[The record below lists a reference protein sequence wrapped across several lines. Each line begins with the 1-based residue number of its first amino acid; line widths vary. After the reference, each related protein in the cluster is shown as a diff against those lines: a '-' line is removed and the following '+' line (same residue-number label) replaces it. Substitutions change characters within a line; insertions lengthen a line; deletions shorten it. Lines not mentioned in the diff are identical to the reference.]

1 MNDDCKATRELRVE
15 HQWILQVAEVLET
28 LVERA
33 GSGDGAPD
41 FEAFDDCIR
50 FFRLFADAC
59 HHAKEEDMLFS
70 ELEGAGMSREVGPI
84 AVMLYE
90 HGMARAHVA
99 SMAGAIVGAR
109 AGDSSELRRLMEAAH
124 DYIDVIRAHIL
135 KEDNVL
141 FNMADGMLEGAACA
155 RLCDGFEGL
164 CDHVFEGC
172 TKAQLQDLART
183 LMDRYAA

>member
-1 MNDDCKATRELRVE
+1 MNPAHKATRELRVE
-15 HQWILQVAEVLET
+15 HQWILQVTAVLDT

-33 GSGDGAPD
+33 ASGEQDPD

-59 HHAKEEDMLFS
+59 HHAKEETLLFS

-90 HGMARAHVA
+90 HGLARAHVA

-109 AGDSSELRRLMEAAH
+109 AGDSSDLRRLMEAAH

-141 FNMADGMLEGAACA
+141 FNMADGMLEGPACA
-155 RLCDGFEGL
+155 RLCEGYEGL
-164 CDHVFEGC
+164 CDHEFEGC
-172 TKAQLQDLART
+172 TKAQLEDLARA
-183 LMDRYAA
+183 LIDRYPD